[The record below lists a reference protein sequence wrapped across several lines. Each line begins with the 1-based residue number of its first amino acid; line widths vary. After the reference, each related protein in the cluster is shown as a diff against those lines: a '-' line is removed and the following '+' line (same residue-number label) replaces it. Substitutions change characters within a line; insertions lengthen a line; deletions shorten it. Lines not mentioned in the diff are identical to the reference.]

1 MADLVKITDYA
12 ARMVAALL
20 QQFRGKERIEAYLK
34 HVLAPK
40 IQEIEDVATAIQGQL
55 SPDLAAGDLL
65 DKLGS
70 VVGQTRLP
78 GEADAAYRLKVKAR
92 MARNRSKA
100 TREDVLLVAKLVTPT
115 AKWAKTTVIQIYP
128 LGLIVQVLTT
138 SDLTAEEKSIL
149 KEFLEGT
156 RGQTVALSVVVAP
169 AVGAFGFENNTL
181 GALGFDVGKFADLV

>member
-12 ARMVAALL
+12 TRMVAALL

-40 IQEIEDVATAIQGQL
+40 IQEIEDVATALQGQL
-55 SPDLAAGDLL
+55 SPDLAVGDVL
-65 DKLGS
+65 DRLGS
-70 VVGQTRLP
+70 VVGQKRLP
-78 GEADAAYRLKVKAR
+78 GEADDAYRLKVKAR
-92 MARNRSKA
+92 MARNRSGA

-115 AKWAKTTVIQIYP
+115 AKWAKTTVIQVYP
-128 LGLIVQVLTT
+128 LGLIVQVQTL
-138 SDLTAEEKSIL
+138 SDLSAEEKAIL

-169 AVGAFGFENNTL
+169 AVGAFGFANNTL
-181 GALGFDVGKFADLV
+181 GALGFNAGKFADLV